1 MYDVTAFFICLGTRE
16 GTNEV
21 LRKIVPDYQ
30 AAALEFLQ
38 SISARINGDRVLAGV
53 EIKYKGVG

>member
-21 LRKIVPDYQ
+21 FRKIVPDYQ
-30 AAALEFLQ
+30 AALKFLQ
-38 SISARINGDRVLAGV
+38 SVSAYISAERKLVCVSIELAD
-53 EIKYKGVG
+53 K